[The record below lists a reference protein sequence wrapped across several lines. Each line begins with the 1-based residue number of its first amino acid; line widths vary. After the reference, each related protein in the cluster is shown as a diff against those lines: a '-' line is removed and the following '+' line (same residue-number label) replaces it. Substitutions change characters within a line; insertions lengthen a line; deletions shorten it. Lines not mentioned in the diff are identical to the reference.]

1 MKILHAALALSLITA
16 ANILLAQASAQ
27 TTGTESPDV
36 RDIVKP
42 APADGA
48 IKGGSISRGGGT
60 GTEGATPGIGAE
72 SGSPSEE
79 AVKRCNE
86 LSGSLRE
93 QCLLQER
100 GAGTGSTRD
109 KPDERKADPR
119 EAPPPQN
126 PR

>member
-1 MKILHAALALSLITA
+1 MKALTAAIALSLITA
-16 ANILLAQASAQ
+16 GNFLLAQTS
-27 TTGTESPDV
+27 GTESPEV
-36 RDIVKP
+36 RDGSKT

-48 IKGGSISRGGGT
+48 ITGGSIRQGAGRD
-60 GTEGATPGIGAE
+60 TEGATPGMGA
-72 SGSPSEE
+72 GTVTSED

-100 GAGTGSTRD
+100 GAGTGGTAD
-109 KPDERKADPR
+109 KPEERRADPR

>member
-1 MKILHAALALSLITA
+1 MHITLAAIALALITA
-16 ANILLAQASAQ
+16 TNILLAQ
-27 TTGTESPDV
+27 TTGTPDV
-36 RDIVKP
+36 RDGAKP

-48 IKGGSISRGGGT
+48 ITGGSIRRGGSG
-60 GTEGATPGIGAE
+60 GEGATPGIGAE
-72 SGSPSEE
+72 RSSSSEE
-79 AVKRCNE
+79 AMKRCNE

-100 GAGTGSTRD
+100 GAGMGGTKD
-109 KPDERKADPR
+109 KPDEREADPR

>member
-1 MKILHAALALSLITA
+1 MKALHAAMALALITS
-16 ANILLAQASAQ
+16 ANFILAQG
-27 TTGTESPDV
+27 TGTQSPGAGDTA
-36 RDIVKP
+36 KP
-42 APADGA
+42 TPADGA
-48 IKGGSISRGGGT
+48 IKGGSISRGGGA

-72 SGSPSEE
+72 NGTSSEE
-79 AVKRCNE
+79 AIRRCNE

-100 GAGTGSTRD
+100 GAGMGGTKD

>member
-1 MKILHAALALSLITA
+1 MKVLHATLALALITV
-16 ANILLAQASAQ
+16 ANILLAQN
-27 TTGTESPDV
+27 TGTESPDM
-36 RDIVKP
+36 RDVVKP

-48 IKGGSISRGGGT
+48 IKGGSISRGGSGA
-60 GTEGATPGIGAE
+60 EGATPGIGAE
-72 SGSPSEE
+72 SGTTSEE
-79 AVKRCNE
+79 AIRRCNE

-100 GAGTGSTRD
+100 GAGMGGTRD
-109 KPDERKADPR
+109 KPEERKADPR

>member
-1 MKILHAALALSLITA
+1 MKELTAAIVLSLITA
-16 ANILLAQASAQ
+16 GNFLLAQ
-27 TTGTESPDV
+27 TTGTESPAV
-36 RDIVKP
+36 RDGSKP

-48 IKGGSISRGGGT
+48 ITGGSIRRGAGG

-72 SGSPSEE
+72 RATSEE

-93 QCLLQER
+93 QCLLQEK
-100 GAGTGSTRD
+100 GAGTGGTLD
-109 KPDERKADPR
+109 KPEERRADPR
-119 EAPPPQN
+119 AAPPPQN

>member
-1 MKILHAALALSLITA
+1 MGMKVLHATLALSLITA
-16 ANILLAQASAQ
+16 ANILLAQTS
-27 TTGTESPDV
+27 GTESPDV
-36 RDIVKP
+36 RDVVKP
-42 APADGA
+42 SPADGA
-48 IKGGSISRGGGT
+48 IKGGSISRGASSEST
-60 GTEGATPGIGAE
+60 TP
-72 SGSPSEE
+72 EE

-100 GAGTGSTRD
+100 GAGTGGTRD
-109 KPDERKADPR
+109 KPEERKADPR

>member
-1 MKILHAALALSLITA
+1 MKAASAAIALALISA
-16 ANILLAQASAQ
+16 ANFLLAQ
-27 TTGTESPDV
+27 TTGTESPEV
-36 RDIVKP
+36 RDGTKA
-42 APADGA
+42 APAEGA
-48 IKGGSISRGGGT
+48 ITGGSIRRGAGT

-72 SGSPSEE
+72 RPTSEE

-100 GAGTGSTRD
+100 GAGAGGTQD
-109 KPDERKADPR
+109 KPEDRRADPR
-119 EAPPPQN
+119 VAPPPQN

>member
-1 MKILHAALALSLITA
+1 MHIKLAAIALALITA
-16 ANILLAQASAQ
+16 TNMLLAQ
-27 TTGTESPDV
+27 TTGTESPGV
-36 RDIVKP
+36 REGAKP

-48 IKGGSISRGGGT
+48 ITGGSISRGGSG
-60 GTEGATPGIGAE
+60 GEGATPGIGAE
-72 SGSPSEE
+72 RSTSSEE
-79 AVKRCNE
+79 AMKRCNE

-100 GAGTGSTRD
+100 GAGMGGTKD

>member
-27 TTGTESPDV
+27 NTGTESPDV
-36 RDIVKP
+36 RDVVKP

-48 IKGGSISRGGGT
+48 IKGGSISRGAGT

-72 SGSPSEE
+72 SGTPSEE
-79 AVKRCNE
+79 AVKRCSE

-100 GAGTGSTRD
+100 GAGTGGTRD

-119 EAPPPQN
+119 E
-126 PR
+126 